1 MLDTL
6 PVINLAYAKNQ
17 EYVRILHQCQ
27 VLHLVTIVYRFPPLF
42 TRKKKIVISA
52 HQVKG

>member
-1 MLDTL
+1 
-6 PVINLAYAKNQ
+6 
-17 EYVRILHQCQ
+17 
-27 VLHLVTIVYRFPPLF
+27 VTIVYRFPPLF